1 MVVTMVKPN
10 WILADYAGNVSRL
23 DFTCMNL
30 D

>member
-10 WILADYAGNVSRL
+10 WILAGYAGNVSRP